1 MPNKANARKALRQAR
16 KRNIANTAVKKSFK
30 LAVKNLLEDISTSS
44 SDVKEKI
51 KLAQKKLDKAAKK
64 GVIKKNT
71 ASRRLSRLMKRA
83 NQATKAK

>member
-16 KRNIANTAVKKSFK
+16 KKNIANTTVKKSFK
-30 LAVKNLLEDISTSS
+30 LAVKNLLEDISTGS
-44 SDVKEKI
+44 SDVKEKV

-83 NQATKAK
+83 NAVAKK

>member
-16 KRNIANTAVKKSFK
+16 KRNIVNTAVKKSFK
-30 LAVKNLLEDISTSS
+30 LAVKNLLEDISTGSN
-44 SDVKEKI
+44 DVNEKI

-83 NQATKAK
+83 NKATKTK

>member
-16 KRNIANTAVKKSFK
+16 KRNIVNTAIKKSFK
-30 LAVKNLLEDISTSS
+30 LAVKNLLEDISTGSN
-44 SDVKEKI
+44 DVNEKI

-83 NQATKAK
+83 NKATKSK

>member
-16 KRNIANTAVKKSFK
+16 KRNIVNTAVKKSFK
-30 LAVKNLLEDISTSS
+30 LAVKNLLEDISTGSN
-44 SDVKEKI
+44 DVKEKV
-51 KLAQKKLDKAAKK
+51 KLAQQKLDKAAKK

-83 NQATKAK
+83 NAVAKK